1 MKNFLAFLGL
11 SIAISS
17 LQAASLDLQNATTT
31 WTAYKTEDKTPV
43 SGSFEKIEYKFGKNI
58 NDIAKTLEG
67 ATAVI
72 DPMSADLQDEV
83 KNANVRGYFFAHFA
97 KKDSIKVK
105 FSNVFLAKDKGS
117 LLASVNMNGKTIK
130 VPMQIEISNGKLVA
144 KGVIDILAFG
154 AKDALKALAT
164 QCFDLHSG
172 ITWPQVEISFSAPVK

>member
-1 MKNFLAFLGL
+1 MKKFLAFLGL

-67 ATAVI
+67 ATAMI
-72 DPMSADLQDEV
+72 DPMSADLKDEV

-105 FSNVFLAKDKGS
+105 FSNVFLYLGKNTFVIMAVHMFFMNI
-117 LLASVNMNGKTIK
+117 SVEYVKPYLNHNIFQMIIYKTI
-130 VPMQIEISNGKLVA
+130 QQ
-144 KGVIDILAFG
+144 VIMW
-154 AKDALKALAT
+154 
-164 QCFDLHSG
+164 SG
-172 ITWPQVEISFSAPVK
+172 ILLSIKCFNRWGKHLLGR